1 MVTSK
6 AVLAIVCT
14 VLNAARRP
22 RERPDNGPYEFLLAR
37 HPAPPGMR
45 TNHPARPRSVAAID
59 VNKLKEN
66 IVIRCYFHEAQRAR
80 LAERCCGSDA
90 PRISPRKIILVIA
103 CALYM
108 EAHPAP
114 PCFDF
119 IRPRGI
125 TYLMIISTK

>member
-22 RERPDNGPYEFLLAR
+22 RERPDNGPYEFLLAGR
-37 HPAPPGMR
+37 AAPPGMG

-80 LAERCCGSDA
+80 ARDAAYIAAKNHPRDCARIVYGSA
-90 PRISPRKIILVIA
+90 PR
-103 CALYM
+103 
-108 EAHPAP
+108 
-114 PCFDF
+114 FDF
-119 IRPRGI
+119 IRLAARD
-125 TYLMIISTK
+125 YLFDDDID